1 MNNRD
6 SLLQLVNGGTIDI
19 TEIFTLEDHNLSI
32 EWNSDKL
39 FVLTGSWALWM
50 VSKHLNLI
58 YHKLF
63 KPDDLDVFY
72 SGKQGI
78 ITCDTPVNYTHMS
91 DNSFDDILIKIL
103 YQNRHIDP
111 RLIFGS
117 LIVHTFDLD
126 CVRFF
131 AIKSKNDSLVFYGTS
146 TAIQCLESGILV
158 CGPWGMNIRE
168 LARTAYYQDRGFN
181 ISVSID
187 PSICLNDN
195 VDIYG
200 SEFDFKSKLLYKAG
214 IIQDANKWRLAI
226 PSDISGPYPY
236 LSKYLSVM
244 KKDFEQFEYEHH
256 IYSYLLNRDIPLHK
270 AKVYEDLM
278 YSIKYITSSNS
289 HPKLMTI
296 INISLPLDID
306 VISIVNDTITFYV
319 CIPYKYTSYA
329 FLLTYDLTKKKDVV
343 VKRILCDDEYN
354 SHNLGQ
360 LSDVSSMAYKKLS
373 NMGYEPSLYHLGLE
387 SKILKNYSDTII
399 YH

>member
-117 LIVHTFDLD
+117 LIVLD
-126 CVRFF
+126 
-131 AIKSKNDSLVFYGTS
+131 SSQLSLRMIVLYS
-146 TAIQCLESGILV
+146 MV
-158 CGPWGMNIRE
+158 P
-168 LARTAYYQDRGFN
+168 
-181 ISVSID
+181 V
-187 PSICLNDN
+187 
-195 VDIYG
+195 
-200 SEFDFKSKLLYKAG
+200 LLY
-214 IIQDANKWRLAI
+214 N
-226 PSDISGPYPY
+226 
-236 LSKYLSVM
+236 V
-244 KKDFEQFEYEHH
+244 
-256 IYSYLLNRDIPLHK
+256 
-270 AKVYEDLM
+270 
-278 YSIKYITSSNS
+278 
-289 HPKLMTI
+289 
-296 INISLPLDID
+296 
-306 VISIVNDTITFYV
+306 
-319 CIPYKYTSYA
+319 
-329 FLLTYDLTKKKDVV
+329 
-343 VKRILCDDEYN
+343 
-354 SHNLGQ
+354 
-360 LSDVSSMAYKKLS
+360 
-373 NMGYEPSLYHLGLE
+373 
-387 SKILKNYSDTII
+387 
-399 YH
+399 